1 MNPRIDGNTA
11 DICSRTHIGGYKYMG
26 ILNITDFVLGNRR
39 SSGNPP
45 VGDPFADQAD
55 VIRQP
60 NDPPKDPF
68 ADKAD
73 AAPPQPNPAPHAPA
87 PIPNDQII
95 MINGEPNFEA
105 TVPSNYSL
113 RWIVFTG
120 DGGYKTYPYLVLYR
134 EAIMKA
140 HSLSVGDADCMIKQQ
155 QEDGSLRY
163 TAVYTD
169 VEGIPV
175 LNPEVSKGLTDA
187 MLADHQQLMDDAKKA
202 FSAPVASPQLSLENI
217 RNMLN
222 DMSDEDKLM
231 FFKNISPEQLN
242 AVRSILT
249 DEEKQIYFKAV
260 GARM

>member
-1 MNPRIDGNTA
+1 
-11 DICSRTHIGGYKYMG
+11 MG
-26 ILNITDFVLGNRR
+26 ILNITDFILGNRR
-39 SSGNPP
+39 SSSTPP
-45 VGDPFADQAD
+45 VEDPFADQAD

-73 AAPPQPNPAPHAPA
+73 AAPPQPNPAPHAPVS
-87 PIPNDQII
+87 IPADQVVT
-95 MINGEPNFEA
+95 INGEPNFEA

-113 RWIVFTG
+113 RWIVFLG
-120 DGGYKTYPYLVLYR
+120 NGSYETYPYLALYR
-134 EAIMKA
+134 EDIMKA
-140 HSLSVGDADCMIKQQ
+140 HGLSVGDADCMIKQQ
-155 QEDGSLRY
+155 QENGSLRY

-175 LNPEVSKGLTDA
+175 LNPEVPKGLTDA
-187 MLADHQQLMDDAKKA
+187 LLADHQQKIEAAKDA

-217 RNMLN
+217 RDMLN